1 MATLSKR
8 RRPSVHR
15 WVQPLWKY
23 GAAPLELN
31 QDNWCEHKCLRGS
44 ALLSVVIP
52 GMSHLTTIFVC
63 ARTHKQP
70 PEHFEPIS
78 GGHGGPQAVHSL
90 PNLDTKR
97 WAAET
102 SFPKRNLKKNHVW
115 LLSELYF
122 ANMFRLKRLWQPQ
135 RLRRL
140 RGLAVLVLLSCP
152 SVRPGGEN
160 LCPDPPVLG
169 SEICAERMQ
178 PTKIHQLPL
187 MDLPSWHKK
196 KNKKQPRSF
205 CSLKGGEVGGGNS
218 KSKSLLVFFLSVSDY
233 VNQVLVVQV
242 PSHVW
247 GKGSEHLLHLSS
259 NERTHLNNK
268 PAPQLLSGTHRNK
281 RRGGCTSSLE
291 NRSACVVNICVTLST
306 NRRIRRNRRATV

>member
-1 MATLSKR
+1 M
-8 RRPSVHR
+8 
-15 WVQPLWKY
+15 
-23 GAAPLELN
+23 
-31 QDNWCEHKCLRGS
+31 
-44 ALLSVVIP
+44 
-52 GMSHLTTIFVC
+52 
-63 ARTHKQP
+63 
-70 PEHFEPIS
+70 
-78 GGHGGPQAVHSL
+78 
-90 PNLDTKR
+90 
-97 WAAET
+97 
-102 SFPKRNLKKNHVW
+102 
-115 LLSELYF
+115 
-122 ANMFRLKRLWQPQ
+122 
-135 RLRRL
+135 
-140 RGLAVLVLLSCP
+140 LVLLSGP
-152 SVRPGGEN
+152 WVRPGGEN

-196 KNKKQPRSF
+196 KQPHSF
-205 CSLKGGEVGGGNS
+205 CSLKGGGDS

-306 NRRIRRNRRATV
+306 NRRIRRNRRATLQVTVRTER